1 IQADNLKKSNSL
13 FEFIPESITQKNE
26 STLFLKKTADV
37 IICNPPYKKMQN
49 QETLKSNA
57 NNFESLDVKKVDSK
71 ILARHEV
78 AIKMEE
84 IIKVAY
90 SLLKFGGKFYV
101 IYDSERTA
109 ELIFKLKQYGLEPK
123 KILFTQ
129 PKDNSNAILVLVE
142 AVKGGKEGVKILP
155 TLITNDKDGK
165 YLEKIKNL
173 KLNK

>member
-1 IQADNLKKSNSL
+1 
-13 FEFIPESITQKNE
+13 
-26 STLFLKKTADV
+26 
-37 IICNPPYKKMQN
+37 
-49 QETLKSNA
+49 
-57 NNFESLDVKKVDSK
+57 
-71 ILARHEV
+71 
-78 AIKMEE
+78 
-84 IIKVAY
+84 
-90 SLLKFGGKFYV
+90 LKFGGKFYV
-101 IYDSERTA
+101 IYDRERTA

-155 TLITNDKDGK
+155 ILITNDKDGK